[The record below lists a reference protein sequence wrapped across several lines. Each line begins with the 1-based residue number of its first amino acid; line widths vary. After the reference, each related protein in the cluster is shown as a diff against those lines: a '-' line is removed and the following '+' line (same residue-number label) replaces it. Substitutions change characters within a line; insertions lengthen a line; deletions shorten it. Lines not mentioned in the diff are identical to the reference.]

1 MNSDRDQEQKKA
13 ISSYYEPYMNSIYD
27 TLDLYNIEIQQ
38 AAIDKMKLHMPPDTS
53 FNGINY
59 KIEKDIWPSKKIV
72 FLYDKKKYLE
82 LSLQVFEDIN
92 AKFKGAAP
100 QDFDRFIDVSKRV
113 RELFQGELRAK
124 ILLTDTVKK
133 IPTIYEIIDDNE
145 NSIIKD
151 NNAFDRLKTH
161 QFEGTD
167 FMIWYLQDGFLT
179 TSFFILLF
187 MTFAYFKK
195 R

>member
-1 MNSDRDQEQKKA
+1 M
-13 ISSYYEPYMNSIYD
+13 
-27 TLDLYNIEIQQ
+27 
-38 AAIDKMKLHMPPDTS
+38 
-53 FNGINY
+53 
-59 KIEKDIWPSKKIV
+59 
-72 FLYDKKKYLE
+72 
-82 LSLQVFEDIN
+82 FEDIN

-100 QDFDRFIDVSKRV
+100 QDFDQFIDVSKRV

-151 NNAFDRLKTH
+151 NNAFDSLKTH
-161 QFEGTD
+161 QFEDTD